1 MSPEPLWKVAEVA
14 RFLSM
19 SPQWVYKQAELGT
32 LPCVRFGA
40 SLRFDPAEIRRY
52 LERQKRGG
60 ASAPVVAL
68 RGPGYHSP

>member
-1 MSPEPLWKVAEVA
+1 MNAEPLWKVADVA

-19 SPQWVYKQAELGT
+19 SQQWVYKQAELGT

-52 LERQKRGG
+52 LDRQKRGG
-60 ASAPVVAL
+60 AGAQVVPL
-68 RGPGYHSP
+68 RATE

>member
-1 MSPEPLWKVAEVA
+1 MNPEPMWKVADVA

-32 LPCVRFGA
+32 LPCARFGS

-60 ASAPVVAL
+60 QGARVVAL
-68 RGPGYHSP
+68 RPTE